1 MINRSVWGGVLAA
14 FALVGCGG
22 GSGGDDVVAPPPAKP
37 PTTVVT
43 GAEGLWTGRTPDA
56 LNVLSVNLENSD
68 AWSVLSSTDGTIVG
82 FSQGNIQASAP
93 DQITGT
99 GRYFNVVDQ
108 ASLAMRRIDPVSYFG
123 RFSVRDSI
131 QITAPNE
138 LKYSGTYDVLYEQPS
153 AISEVVGTYI
163 GSAIGNQVRIPL
175 ITFAVTTGGLVS
187 TNSYPGC
194 SVRGTLV
201 SRASGRNVFDLPLT
215 FNGSS
220 CPVGNGVV
228 INHVVI
234 YNHITRSIALMG
246 QSAKKDE
253 TYIYV
258 GVRG

>member
-1 MINRSVWGGVLAA
+1 MINRSVWGGILAA

-22 GSGGDDVVAPPPAKP
+22 GSSGDEAAAPPPVKP
-37 PTTVVT
+37 PSTVVT

-56 LNVLSVNLENSD
+56 LNVQAVHLENGET
-68 AWSVLSSTDGTIVG
+68 WSVLSALDGTIVA

-108 ASLAMRRIDPVSYFG
+108 ASVALRRIDPVSYFG
-123 RFSVRDSI
+123 RFSVRDSV

-138 LKYSGTYDVLYEQPS
+138 LKYAGTYDVLYEQPA
-153 AISEVVGTYI
+153 AITEVVGTYV
-163 GSAIGNQVRIPL
+163 GSAIGNQVRIPQ
-175 ITFAVTTGGLVS
+175 ITLSITTGGLVS
-187 TNSYPGC
+187 TNSYAGC

-215 FNGSS
+215 FNGSA

-228 INHVVI
+228 INQVVI
-234 YNHITRSIALMG
+234 YNPATRLISLMG

-258 GVRG
+258 GQRS